1 MSSFVRSFIKPRK
14 SALDEI
20 QSVTYC
26 SFVRIP
32 EGPHKKLLILPYDSI
47 WAQRLYDAT
56 AIPIKKAT
64 LPLLL
69 TRTADPDEYILI
81 KTDEMAILFSQHKD
95 TLKARGYHFIT
106 CDTERVLELG
116 DKIRLTGHYLRE
128 YLPKNYTINCP
139 SFPCFLKK
147 NDGMAG
153 RNVRLYNNQ
162 QDYYKTIAQIPD
174 LENYI
179 VQEAI
184 TSDIEYS
191 AQFLVLEGKI
201 HTYIAYYQIS
211 TEPLFVRPRSVVIES
226 MEIDLDLAILA
237 VFEMFFIY
245 FNGFINANF
254 KIINKKPIIF
264 EFNTR
269 ISGDIFYISD
279 ESISELVNAYCTN
292 C

>member
-1 MSSFVRSFIKPRK
+1 MSSFVRSFIKPKK

-20 QSVTYC
+20 QSVAYC

-32 EGPHKKLLILPYDSI
+32 EGPHKKLLILPYDPI

-64 LPLLL
+64 LELLL

-81 KTDEMAILFSQHKD
+81 KTDEMAILFSQRKD

-106 CDTERVLELG
+106 CDTDRVLELG

-153 RNVRLYNNQ
+153 RNVQLFNNQ
-162 QDYYKTIAQIPD
+162 HDYYKTIAQISD

-211 TEPLFVRPRSVVIES
+211 TESLFVRPRSVVIET
-226 MEIDLDLAILA
+226 MEIDLDPAILA

-254 KIINKKPIIF
+254 KMIKGKPVIF

-279 ESISELVNAYCTN
+279 DSISELINAYCTN

>member
-32 EGPHKKLLILPYDSI
+32 EGPHKKLLILPYDAN

-56 AIPIKKAT
+56 SIPVKKAT
-64 LPLLL
+64 LQLLL
-69 TRTADPDEYILI
+69 TRAAEPDEYILI
-81 KTDEMAILFSQHKD
+81 KTDEMAILFSQQKD
-95 TLKARGYHFIT
+95 RLRARGYHFIT

-116 DKIRLTGHYLRE
+116 DKIRLTSHYLRE
-128 YLPKNYTINCP
+128 YLPKNYTINNP

-153 RNVRLYNNQ
+153 RNVRLFNNQ
-162 QDYYKTIAQIPD
+162 QDYYRALAKIPD

-191 AQFLVLEGKI
+191 AQFLVLDGKI

-211 TEPLFVRPRSVVIES
+211 TEDLFVRPRSVVIET
-226 MEIDLDLAILA
+226 MEIDLDAALLA

-254 KIINKKPIIF
+254 KMIKGKPVIF

-279 ESISELVNAYCTN
+279 DSISELINAYCKN